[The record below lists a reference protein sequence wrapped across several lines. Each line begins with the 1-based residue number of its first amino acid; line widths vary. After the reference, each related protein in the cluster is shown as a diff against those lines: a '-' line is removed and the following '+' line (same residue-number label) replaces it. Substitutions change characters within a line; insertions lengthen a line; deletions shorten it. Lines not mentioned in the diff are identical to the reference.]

1 MSTRPA
7 ETENRL
13 HAKRCRLPIGP
24 VIGPMVICAFACPH
38 GDECGLRGD
47 GVKDSKLLTPQQRE
61 TLAKTIKKYPR
72 SLVVL
77 TAADLTQSMSKR
89 TSLNEIEARAMAKAI
104 SEVVKKV
111 GARNVK
117 TIYVD
122 TPDPTAAKYAA
133 RLRKYFSFPKQ
144 ATLVCEHK
152 ADVNYPV
159 VGAASILAKVTRDFE
174 IEEIKRKLGHDF
186 GNGYSHDERTIAFL
200 KKHIRDEA
208 LQEFIRHKWITA
220 KRMKT
225 TQLDLSGFA

>member
-1 MSTRPA
+1 MNYVIGCDEAGR
-7 ETENRL
+7 
-13 HAKRCRLPIGP
+13 GP

-38 GDECGLRGD
+38 DEECGLREI

-61 TLAKTIKKYPR
+61 DLAKLIKKHAH

-77 TAADLTQSMSKR
+77 TAAELTESMGRR
-89 TSLNEIEARAMAKAI
+89 TSLNEIEARAMARAI

-133 RLRKYFSFPKQ
+133 RMRKYASFPKG

-174 IEEIKRKLGHDF
+174 IEEIKKKLGHDF
-186 GNGYSHDERTIAFL
+186 GNGYTHDERTIAFL
-200 KKHIRDEA
+200 KQHIRDEA
-208 LQEFIRHKWITA
+208 LQEFVRHKWATA
-220 KRMKT
+220 KRLKT
-225 TQLDLSGFA
+225 TQLDLHGFA

>member
-1 MSTRPA
+1 
-7 ETENRL
+7 
-13 HAKRCRLPIGP
+13 
-24 VIGPMVICAFACPH
+24 MVICAFACPH
-38 GDECGLRGD
+38 GDECKLRGD

-61 TLAKTIKKYPR
+61 TLAKSIKKHPH
-72 SLVVL
+72 SLVIL
-77 TAADLTQSMSKR
+77 TARELTESMGRR
-89 TSLNEIEARAMAKAI
+89 TSLNEIEARAMAQAI
-104 SEVVKKV
+104 GEVVKKI

-122 TPDPTAAKYAA
+122 APDPTESRFAS
-133 RLRKYFSFPKQ
+133 RLRKYVSFPKQ

-152 ADVNYPV
+152 ADYHYPV

-200 KKHIRDEA
+200 KQHIKDDA

-220 KRMKT
+220 KRLKT